1 MVMPNRKGE
10 KEMCELKGKYVLL
23 LVCIAFPLFNSETF
37 ADSLA
42 DEKKTR
48 LYNSMKRRDGAP
60 LTIDVSYTT
69 KTITESEAAK
79 KRAEAR
85 MERTKILR
93 KQSNDDSITL
103 VGVGIALADRSEI
116 RLSETRIR
124 IGTGLKLRKD
134 TTIFA
139 NTEKTETHYK
149 ATTIN
154 TGFSKDSPS
163 YEIDHKLKR
172 VWIRTGWRWS
182 GRKVLRFGQIDE
194 FIRMDVVKLCSPRL
208 RARASKKKDFLDKGK
223 SVVDKKVVDEIEC
236 IDIERGKP
244 KYRISLD
251 PNDWK
256 ICRKIVWYDDKSGL
270 VSKIVENKKFAK
282 AKGKGNLFPRLVVR
296 QYFDSEGKKEKT
308 EFVNI
313 TNVEIGLSIAEDIFK
328 LETPS
333 GYSIIDD
340 R

>member
-1 MVMPNRKGE
+1 
-10 KEMCELKGKYVLL
+10 MCELKGRYILL

-37 ADSLA
+37 AASLA
-42 DEKKTR
+42 DEKRAR
-48 LYNSMKRRDGAP
+48 LYDSIKRRDGAS

-69 KTITESEAAK
+69 KTVTEPEAATK
-79 KRAEAR
+79 EEEAR
-85 MERTKILR
+85 AERTKMLR
-93 KQSNDDSITL
+93 KQSNNNSITV
-103 VGVGIALADRSEI
+103 VGVGIALPDGGEI

-139 NTEKTETHYK
+139 NTEKTETYYE

-154 TGFSKDSPS
+154 TGFARESPS

-172 VWIRTGWRWS
+172 VSIRTGRRFS
-182 GRKVLRFGQIDE
+182 GREVLRFGQVDESTAID
-194 FIRMDVVKLCSPRL
+194 IAKSCSPRL
-208 RARASKKKDFLDKGK
+208 RETASKKRDFMDKGK
-223 SVVDKKVVDEIEC
+223 AVVDNKVVDEIEC
-236 IDIERGKP
+236 IDLESGKP

-270 VSKIVENKKFAK
+270 VSKIEENKEFAK
-282 AKGKGNLFPRLVVR
+282 AKGNSSLFPRLIVR
-296 QYFDSEGKKEKT
+296 QYFDSGGKKDKT
-308 EFVNI
+308 EFINI
-313 TNVEIGLSIAEDIFK
+313 TNVQIGLPVSEDIFK
-328 LETPS
+328 LDAPAE
-333 GYSIIDD
+333 YSVIDD